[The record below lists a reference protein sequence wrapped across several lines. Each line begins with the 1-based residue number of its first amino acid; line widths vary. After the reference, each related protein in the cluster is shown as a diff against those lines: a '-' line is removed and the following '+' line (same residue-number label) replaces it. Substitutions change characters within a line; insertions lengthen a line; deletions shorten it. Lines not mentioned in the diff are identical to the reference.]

1 MEKSVKSTLNLKI
14 ILTIIL
20 FSYPIY
26 LNANELEIIVDI
38 SEQRL
43 FVIEKDLVKESFPV
57 STSKYGEGEEENS
70 YKTPLGKH
78 EIKEKIGEGA
88 KINTIFVARLDTK
101 KESEIITLPQDTEDD
116 HVTSRILWLDG
127 LEDGVNKGQGVDS
140 FNRYIYIHGTHEEG
154 LIGTKASHGC
164 IRMFNNDVI
173 YLYDIVKKGTKVY
186 IKA

>member
-1 MEKSVKSTLNLKI
+1 MEKILKKTFKLRI
-14 ILTIIL
+14 ILSIIL

-26 LNANELEIIVDI
+26 LNANDLEIVVDI

-43 FVIEKDLVKESFPV
+43 FIIDNDLVKESFPV

-88 KINTIFVARLDTK
+88 AINTIFVARLDTK

-127 LEDGVNKGQGVDS
+127 LEEGVNKGPGVDS
-140 FNRYIYIHGTHEEG
+140 YNRYIYIHGTHEEG
-154 LIGTKASHGC
+154 LIGMKASHGC

-186 IKA
+186 IKV

>member
-1 MEKSVKSTLNLKI
+1 MEKLLKKTFKLRI
-14 ILTIIL
+14 ILSIIL
-20 FSYPIY
+20 FSYPVLLI
-26 LNANELEIIVDI
+26 ANDLEIVVDI

-43 FVIEKDLVKESFPV
+43 FIIDNDLVKESFPV

-88 KINTIFVARLDTK
+88 AINTIFVARLDTK

-127 LEDGVNKGQGVDS
+127 LEEGVNKGPGVDS
-140 FNRYIYIHGTHEEG
+140 YNRYIYIHGTHEEG
-154 LIGTKASHGC
+154 LIGMKASHGC

-186 IKA
+186 IKV

>member
-1 MEKSVKSTLNLKI
+1 MEKLLKKTFKLRI
-14 ILTIIL
+14 ILSIIF
-20 FSYPIY
+20 FSYPVFLI
-26 LNANELEIIVDI
+26 ADDLEIVVDI

-43 FVIEKDLVKESFPV
+43 FIIDNDLVKESFPV

-88 KINTIFVARLDTK
+88 AINTIFVARLDTK

-127 LEDGVNKGQGVDS
+127 LEEGVNKGPGVDS
-140 FNRYIYIHGTHEEG
+140 YNRYIYIHGTHEEG
-154 LIGTKASHGC
+154 LIGMKASHGC

-186 IKA
+186 IKV

>member
-1 MEKSVKSTLNLKI
+1 MEKSDKKTLNLKV

-20 FSYPIY
+20 FYYPVF
-26 LNANELEIIVDI
+26 LSSNELEIVVDI

-43 FVIEKDLVKESFPV
+43 FIIDSGHVKESFPV
-57 STSKYGEGEEENS
+57 STSKYGEGEEQNS

-101 KESEIITLPQDTEDD
+101 KESEIIVLPKDTEDD

-127 LEDGVNKGQGVDS
+127 LEEGLNKGQGVDS
-140 FNRYIYIHGTHEEG
+140 YNRYIYIHGTHEEG

-173 YLYDIVKKGTKVY
+173 YLYDIVEKGTKVY
-186 IKA
+186 IKV

>member
-1 MEKSVKSTLNLKI
+1 MCIRDS
-14 ILTIIL
+14 
-20 FSYPIY
+20 SYPVFLI
-26 LNANELEIIVDI
+26 ADDLEIVVDI

-43 FVIEKDLVKESFPV
+43 FIIDNDLVKESFPV

-88 KINTIFVARLDTK
+88 AINTIFVARLDTK

-127 LEDGVNKGQGVDS
+127 LEEGVNKGPGVDS
-140 FNRYIYIHGTHEEG
+140 YNRYIYIHGTHEEG
-154 LIGTKASHGC
+154 LIGMKASHGC

>member
-26 LNANELEIIVDI
+26 SNANELEIIVDI

-43 FVIEKDLVKESFPV
+43 FVIDKDHVKESFPV

-127 LEDGVNKGQGVDS
+127 LEEGVNKGPGVDS
-140 FNRYIYIHGTHEEG
+140 YNRYIYIHGTHEEG
-154 LIGTKASHGC
+154 LIGMKASHGC

-186 IKA
+186 IKV

>member
-1 MEKSVKSTLNLKI
+1 MEKSFKSTLNLKI

-20 FSYPIY
+20 FSYPVFLI
-26 LNANELEIIVDI
+26 ADDLEIVVDI

-127 LEDGVNKGQGVDS
+127 LEHGVNKGQGVDS
-140 FNRYIYIHGTHEEG
+140 FNSCLLYTSPSPRDG
-154 LIGTKASHGC
+154 LLS
-164 IRMFNNDVI
+164 RMPSS
-173 YLYDIVKKGTKVY
+173 
-186 IKA
+186 A

>member
-1 MEKSVKSTLNLKI
+1 MEKLLKKTFKLRI
-14 ILTIIL
+14 ILSIIL
-20 FSYPIY
+20 FSYPVFLI
-26 LNANELEIIVDI
+26 ANDLEIVVDI

-43 FVIEKDLVKESFPV
+43 FIIDNDLVKESFPV
-57 STSKYGEGEEENS
+57 STSKYGEGEKENS

-88 KINTIFVARLDTK
+88 TINTIFVARLDTK

-127 LEDGVNKGQGVDS
+127 LEEGVNKGPGVDS
-140 FNRYIYIHGTHEEG
+140 YNRYIYIHGTHEEG
-154 LIGTKASHGC
+154 LIGMKASHGC

-173 YLYDIVKKGTKVY
+173 YLYDIVEKGTKVY
-186 IKA
+186 IKV

>member
-1 MEKSVKSTLNLKI
+1 MEKILKKTFKLRI
-14 ILTIIL
+14 ILSIIL

-26 LNANELEIIVDI
+26 LNANDLEIVVDI

-43 FVIEKDLVKESFPV
+43 FIIDNDLVKESFPV

-88 KINTIFVARLDTK
+88 TINTIFVARLDTK

-127 LEDGVNKGQGVDS
+127 LEEGVNKGPGVDS
-140 FNRYIYIHGTHEEG
+140 YNRYIYIHGTHEEG
-154 LIGTKASHGC
+154 LIGMKASHGC

-186 IKA
+186 IKV